1 MGNGCERVMRTTMQN
16 IKHFTPYEPESPAF
30 PGAAYL
36 KSEDG
41 QDWYECQKHF
51 ADDTL
56 KFTYDDNG
64 VITCITR
71 DVSGL
76 WPVGLSVAEVP
87 DTTANR
93 RADISGWWG
102 FDGEKIVDLMTT
114 DKAREQK
121 TREIDAWRNKQE
133 SGSVTFTWNNHS
145 WDASKESQDRLAPVL
160 VVAKSGQL
168 PDGFFWTDANN
179 EDVPVTIDDLT
190 AIDAGMT
197 QAMVV
202 QGFKIHERQRKMK
215 KDISELTRVGDILD
229 YPVGWGDNN

>member
-1 MGNGCERVMRTTMQN
+1 MQN

-93 RADISGWWG
+93 RADISGRWG

-145 WDASKESQDRLAPVL
+145 WDASKDSQDRLAPVL

-179 EDVPVTIDDLT
+179 EDVPVTVDDLT

-215 KDISELTRVGDILD
+215 KDISELTRIGDILD

>member
-1 MGNGCERVMRTTMQN
+1 MQN

>member
-1 MGNGCERVMRTTMQN
+1 MQN

-41 QDWYECQKHF
+41 QDWYECQKRF
-51 ADDTL
+51 ADETL

-102 FDGEKIVDLMTT
+102 FDGEKIVDLMNAE
-114 DKAREQK
+114 KARRIKHE
-121 TREIDAWRNKQE
+121 EINRWRNAQE
-133 SGSVTFTWNNHS
+133 NANYVFSFNGRNWDYGKATQERLSPSVQ
-145 WDASKESQDRLAPVL
+145 AAKENR
-160 VVAKSGQL
+160 L
-168 PDGFFWTDANN
+168 PDGFIWTDADNN
-179 EDVPVTIDDLT
+179 DVPVNADELLKLGD
-190 AIDAGMT
+190 AIS
-197 QAMVV
+197 QAMFTKGL
-202 QGFKIHERQRKMK
+202 QIHMRQRAMK
-215 KDISELTRVGDILD
+215 EAVDKLTDVSAILD
-229 YPVGWGDNN
+229 YPVGWGEENNA

>member
-1 MGNGCERVMRTTMQN
+1 MQN

-41 QDWYECQKHF
+41 HDWYDCQKLYSP
-51 ADDTL
+51 DTL
-56 KFTYDDNG
+56 KFSYDPDG

-93 RADISGWWG
+93 RADISGRWG

-121 TREIDAWRNKQE
+121 IREIDAWRNKQE

-229 YPVGWGDNN
+229 YPVGWGNKQED

>member
-1 MGNGCERVMRTTMQN
+1 MQN

-51 ADDTL
+51 AGDTL

>member
-1 MGNGCERVMRTTMQN
+1 MQN

-41 QDWYECQKHF
+41 HDWYDCQKLYSP
-51 ADDTL
+51 DTL
-56 KFTYDDNG
+56 KFSYDPDG

-87 DTTANR
+87 DTTENR
-93 RADISGWWG
+93 RADISGRWG

>member
-1 MGNGCERVMRTTMQN
+1 MQN

-87 DTTANR
+87 DTTENR
-93 RADISGWWG
+93 RADISGRWG

-121 TREIDAWRNKQE
+121 IREIDAWRNKQE